1 MTSREIPNPEDE
13 EAYDAA
19 YQEMREASRAMAHDE
34 AESSRPKP
42 LTKRRRVGEVS
53 QDLADMVKNAVAEA
67 LQTSS
72 GVETLAIRGRGG
84 KAGRG
89 KGFSNAT
96 VESLRAAAAAVQR
109 SEDAVQ
115 HAKQWFERGVEAFA
129 GELTTIRSAKVSLQR
144 ALYEITGEGQP
155 PDDEVT
161 GLLEIIP
168 PDPSWPG
175 TTPHH
180 QAGGFCAPQPPG
192 FT

>member
-1 MTSREIPNPEDE
+1 MTSRDIPDPNDE

-19 YQEMREASRAMAHDE
+19 YQEMREASRAMAPDE

-42 LTKRRRVGEVS
+42 LGKRQRRVGEVS
-53 QDLADMVKNAVAEA
+53 TELADMVKNAVAEA
-67 LQTSS
+67 LQSSS
-72 GVETLAIRGRGG
+72 GCDTLMLRGRGKG
-84 KAGRG
+84 GRG

-129 GELTTIRSAKVSLQR
+129 GELTTIRSAKISLQR

-155 PDDEVT
+155 PEDEVT

-175 TTPHH
+175 TTPHR
-180 QAGGFCAPQPPG
+180 QAGGCCAPQPPG